1 MGLKG
6 VVLCSRLGLSSPS
19 SSSTEGLGTPISPF
33 SSESAVDDLDMG
45 SVGLGG
51 SGRLLLTLIPMTW
64 PKALTP
70 RSVRPHLEYSH
81 PAQLRSPSPIAGSGV
96 GNINLA
102 LFSAFHS
109 FSSTV
114 GKGVSLPV

>member
-6 VVLCSRLGLSSPS
+6 FELFSLAGLLSPS
-19 SSSTEGLGTPISPF
+19 TSSAKGLGTPVCSF
-33 SSESAVDDLDMG
+33 SSKSVVKDVGIGSAVA
-45 SVGLGG
+45 GG
-51 SGRLLLTLIPMTW
+51 SGRLLLTRIPMTW

-81 PAQLRSPSPIAGSGV
+81 PAQFRPPSSIAGSGV
-96 GNINLA
+96 GKINFA

-114 GKGVSLPV
+114 GNGVSLPV